1 MQKFGKKR
9 KVDSCPNRLFLSYLK
24 EWKDDA
30 SEKELKSY
38 HTYNKA
44 YKSLEKYGLPLQSGK
59 EAVILANFGEK
70 ICAMLDTRLGKD
82 SKEKGVTPREFLE
95 ESRQVSESWWKSLE
109 SEPKKKKQK
118 NLKVNSNLNRKQRTY
133 IPVKNSGAY
142 GLLIALSRNKASENS
157 FGYMKK
163 AELQREAQF
172 FCTKSF
178 TVPDPGSQYT
188 AWSSMATLI
197 NKGLVNKHS
206 NPAKYEITDSGLE
219 LAQKLDIENQ
229 NTKEITGTGLELGQK
244 LDIESKNSNQNTI
257 ENLWKKTIQKENL
270 VNFFDSDSDNEIV
283 NLVDRVKSKQKPLKK
298 INKTTENCPVLKPK
312 APLVQFSDSD
322 SDIEVIEKQPKCV
335 DLTLSSDEDIPHG
348 IETYNTPEIKTAVAN
363 GNPQCSLAH
372 SSGGNVEFRL
382 EAGDFEVVLCV
393 DTREVSGD
401 KRKKE
406 MQREIKKLDVPIID
420 RVLQIGDFVWVAKEK
435 SYSGNGR
442 EIVLD
447 YIVER
452 KCMADL
458 AMSIRDG
465 RFHEQKI
472 RLKQCGAKKI
482 VYLVEDMN
490 KIQHQSLP
498 EKTLRQALI
507 NTQVVDN
514 IFVKYSENIAAT
526 AQYLGILTTKLKK
539 MYKNK
544 TLLACEIAEVQKTC
558 NDGKSVQKLLS
569 FDDFNDGSL
578 KGKGLTI
585 TEMFVRQLMQ
595 LHGMSYDKADAITQL
610 YPTPYLLLQ
619 AYKNC
624 DSLKQKQDLLAKIK
638 TGLLKR
644 NLGAN
649 LSKVV
654 FHVFHS

>member
-95 ESRQVSESWWKSLE
+95 QSRQVSESWWKSLE
-109 SEPKKKKQK
+109 TEPNKKKQK
-118 NLKVNSNLNRKQRTY
+118 TLKVNSNVNRKQRTY
-133 IPVKNSGAY
+133 VPVKNSGAY
-142 GLLIALSRNKASENS
+142 ALLIALSRNKASENS

-163 AELQREAQF
+163 AELQREAQT

-197 NKGLVNKHS
+197 NKELVKKHN

-229 NTKEITGTGLELGQK
+229 NKGITNTGLEFVQK
-244 LDIESKNSNQNTI
+244 LDTESQNSNQNTI
-257 ENLWKKTIQKENL
+257 ENLWKKTKQKENL
-270 VNFFDSDSDNEIV
+270 VNFSDSDSECEMI

-298 INKTTENCPVLKPK
+298 VNKNTENYAVLKPK
-312 APLVQFSDSD
+312 AQLVQFSDSD
-322 SDIEVIEKQPKCV
+322 PDIEVIEQPSKCV
-335 DLTLSSDEDIPHG
+335 DLTLSSDEEISQG
-348 IETYNTPEIKTAVAN
+348 KNTYNTPEIKSTVPN
-363 GNPQCSLAH
+363 SNPQCSLAH
-372 SSGGNVEFRL
+372 SSGGNVEFCL
-382 EAGDFEVVLCV
+382 EPGDFDVVLCV

-406 MQREIKKLDVPIID
+406 MQREIQKLNVETID

-435 SYSGNGR
+435 SYTGNGR

-507 NTQVVDN
+507 NTQFVDD

-539 MYKNK
+539 MYRNK

-558 NDGKSVQKLLS
+558 NDENSVQKLLS

-595 LHGMSYDKADAITQL
+595 LHGMSYDKADTITQL
-610 YPTPYLLLQ
+610 YPTPYLLVQ

-624 DSLKQKQDLLAKIK
+624 ESLKQKQDLLAKIK

-654 FHVFHS
+654 YHVFHS

>member
-1 MQKFGKKR
+1 KFIMQKFGKKR

-95 ESRQVSESWWKSLE
+95 QSRQVSESWWKSLE
-109 SEPKKKKQK
+109 TEPNKKKQK
-118 NLKVNSNLNRKQRTY
+118 TLKVNSNRTY
-133 IPVKNSGAY
+133 VPVKNSGAY
-142 GLLIALSRNKASENS
+142 ALLIALSRNKASENS

-163 AELQREAQF
+163 AELQREAQT

-197 NKGLVNKHS
+197 NKELVKKHN

-229 NTKEITGTGLELGQK
+229 NKGITNTGL
-244 LDIESKNSNQNTI
+244 
-257 ENLWKKTIQKENL
+257 
-270 VNFFDSDSDNEIV
+270 DSDEEI
-283 NLVDRVKSKQKPLKK
+283 SQ
-298 INKTTENCPVLKPK
+298 
-312 APLVQFSDSD
+312 
-322 SDIEVIEKQPKCV
+322 
-335 DLTLSSDEDIPHG
+335 
-348 IETYNTPEIKTAVAN
+348 EIKSTVPN
-363 GNPQCSLAH
+363 SNPQCSLAH
-372 SSGGNVEFRL
+372 SSGGNVEFCL
-382 EAGDFEVVLCV
+382 EPGDFDVVLCV

-406 MQREIKKLDVPIID
+406 MQREIQKLNVETID

-435 SYSGNGR
+435 SYTGNGR

-507 NTQVVDN
+507 NTQFVDD

-539 MYKNK
+539 MYRNK

-558 NDGKSVQKLLS
+558 NDENSVQKLLS

-595 LHGMSYDKADAITQL
+595 LHGMSYDKADTITQL
-610 YPTPYLLLQ
+610 YPTPYLLVQ

-624 DSLKQKQDLLAKIK
+624 ESLKQKQDLLAKIK

-649 LSKVV
+649 LRKSIYSA
-654 FHVFHS
+654 FPDFAPIS